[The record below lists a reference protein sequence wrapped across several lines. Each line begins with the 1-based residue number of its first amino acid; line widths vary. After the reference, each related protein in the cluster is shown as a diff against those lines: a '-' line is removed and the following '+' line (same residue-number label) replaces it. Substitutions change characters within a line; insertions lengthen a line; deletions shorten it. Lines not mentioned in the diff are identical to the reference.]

1 LHLASGCSLV
11 DRYAHNL
18 ANARN
23 RDKKSATASI
33 ARPEP
38 ESPDG
43 FATCVSLLLAAGTD
57 PNAPSRK
64 GNYTALVGACMAED
78 VEGCRLLL
86 QAGAQ
91 PSLLAQA
98 YEPTPLNR
106 DPSSNGSGSNGSG
119 TEGQKRRLQGTD
131 GDLTLPPPLRNQ
143 PARLLPRSPLG
154 VAARLL
160 EGFENG
166 EERERDVEVGRWW
179 STWVCSA
186 VGWLEN
192 GVKVVQIELLFKEK
206 VVPSL
211 SCVVA

>member
-1 LHLASGCSLV
+1 MFDYYLCAWDVLLPHLTVFQARSSHYGWSLLHLASGCSLV

-23 RDKKSATASI
+23 HDRKSAAASI
-33 ARPEP
+33 VRPEP

-98 YEPTPLNR
+98 YEPIPLKR
-106 DPSSNGSGSNGSG
+106 DPSSSSSGVESP
-119 TEGQKRRLQGTD
+119 QRRLQGPD
-131 GDLTLPPPLRNQ
+131 GDLELPPPLRNQ

-166 EERERDVEVGRWW
+166 EERERDVEVG
-179 STWVCSA
+179 
-186 VGWLEN
+186 
-192 GVKVVQIELLFKEK
+192 K
-206 VVPSL
+206 
-211 SCVVA
+211 

>member
-1 LHLASGCSLV
+1 
-11 DRYAHNL
+11 
-18 ANARN
+18 
-23 RDKKSATASI
+23 
-33 ARPEP
+33 
-38 ESPDG
+38 
-43 FATCVSLLLAAGTD
+43 
-57 PNAPSRK
+57 
-64 GNYTALVGACMAED
+64 
-78 VEGCRLLL
+78 
-86 QAGAQ
+86 
-91 PSLLAQA
+91 
-98 YEPTPLNR
+98 
-106 DPSSNGSGSNGSG
+106 
-119 TEGQKRRLQGTD
+119 
-131 GDLTLPPPLRNQ
+131 
-143 PARLLPRSPLG
+143 LPRSPLG